1 MFAILKGAVINGDRQ
16 KTTEIT
22 ETLINQGS
30 KAMEIFQNGL
40 IPAMDIVGKKMKNNE
55 FFIPEVLIS
64 ARAMQGAM
72 EILRPLI
79 VESGIK
85 PIGKVVIGTVKGDL
99 HDIGKNLVIMLLE
112 GAGFQVI
119 DLGIDVSA
127 ENFIKKIVE
136 EEADILAL
144 SAMLSTTMQQ
154 MKVVIQTLEQASLRS
169 KVKVMIGGA
178 PLTKSYAEMISADG
192 YATDA
197 NEAVLLARQFI
208 QANSM
213 IKELGA

>member
-79 VESGIK
+79 VDSGIK

>member
-1 MFAILKGAVINGDRQ
+1 MLAILKEAVINGDRE

-40 IPAMDIVGKKMKNNE
+40 IPAMDIVGTKMKNNE
-55 FFIPEVLIS
+55 FFIPEVLVS

-79 VESGIK
+79 VDSGIK

-119 DLGIDVSA
+119 DAGIDVSA
-127 ENFIKKIVE
+127 EDFIKKIVE

-169 KVKVMIGGA
+169 MVKVMIGGA
-178 PLTKSYAEMISADG
+178 PVTKSYAEMISADG
-192 YATDA
+192 YAADA